1 MTTSNIHG
9 KSATGAVAQEARR
22 QAKGIWVMLIAS
34 AALGIGLDF
43 VAFSIFTFQDESADF
58 LSWGASISDGFV
70 GLHLVELT
78 LGLTGLTLTLMVATV
93 FTRSRAGDSISDL
106 AVGQNSGDLTFAVG
120 LFTAVLCW
128 SLAPFVGGRDPG
140 AWWVALFLVGLA
152 LMNSALAGLFD
163 PSRYRGPTNLADAYA
178 RRERLI
184 AARRRLGD
192 HAEIRDSHPLTFL
205 EVLRDIPV
213 GWCTAVTAVLMVV
226 TFSLRHAPDERVTFS
241 IEAVAAL
248 TFWLCSCFTAAGCRL
263 LVTARLVRDRSFV
276 LNAAPIAGS
285 LVIALPISIGYSR
298 EFAGRGDLLFVICTL
313 GPIVAWLISRDLPLT
328 RAYVIRKLVERERL
342 ENGGIAD
349 QRKALAAQ
357 AIMGTPAR
365 QWEGPEVAGRQYRRG
380 SVQWRSRRVAI
391 GSAGRVR
398 RSG

>member
-106 AVGQNSGDLTFAVG
+106 AVGQNYGDLTFAVG
-120 LFTAVLCW
+120 LFTAALCW

-140 AWWVALFLVGLA
+140 AWC
-152 LMNSALAGLFD
+152 
-163 PSRYRGPTNLADAYA
+163 
-178 RRERLI
+178 
-184 AARRRLGD
+184 
-192 HAEIRDSHPLTFL
+192 
-205 EVLRDIPV
+205 DIPV

-365 QWEGPEVAGRQYRRG
+365 RWEGPEVAGRQYRRG